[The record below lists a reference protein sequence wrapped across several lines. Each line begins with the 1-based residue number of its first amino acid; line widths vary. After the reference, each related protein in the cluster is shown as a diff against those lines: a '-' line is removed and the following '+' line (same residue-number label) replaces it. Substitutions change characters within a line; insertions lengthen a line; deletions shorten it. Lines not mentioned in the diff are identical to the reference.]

1 MRMKI
6 AGLGAFLGYVTLMV
20 GVANPVF
27 ALQTPKNGGH
37 DDRVK
42 LVVYDPANVVKI
54 VGVIRIST
62 QVQFADGEEIAQVAI
77 GDAVAWDV
85 APAGN
90 ILFLKPRE
98 KFPPTNLQI
107 VTTRAD
113 GRKRSYQFELT
124 VRDGTAAVASDTYFL
139 VKFDYPNDEDERR
152 RVEADQKKGNSDAEK
167 ADLVLDYHEAHGPR
181 NFAYSAQGASSLE
194 PASVYDDGKATVFR
208 FEGNSE
214 IPAIYVV
221 NSDGSE
227 GLINKAIQDDLVI
240 AQAIAQKFIL
250 RRGSDVL
257 CIYNEAF
264 DKSGINPGTGT
275 ISPSV
280 VRTLKPKGTK

>member
-1 MRMKI
+1 MKKLI
-6 AGLGAFLGYVTLMV
+6 VLISAVVGSVALLAGLVS
-20 GVANPVF
+20 PVF
-27 ALQTPKNGGH
+27 ALQTPKNGAH

-62 QVQFADGEEIAQVAI
+62 QVQFAEGEEIAQVAI

-98 KFPPTNLQI
+98 KFPQTNLQI
-107 VTTRAD
+107 VTTRPD

-124 VRDGTAAVASDTYFL
+124 VRDGAASVASDTYFL

-152 RVEADQKKGNSDAEK
+152 KVELEQKKGNSDAEK
-167 ADLVLDYHEAHGPR
+167 ADLVLNYHEAHGPR
-181 NFAYSAQGASSLE
+181 NFAYSAQGASALE
-194 PASVYDDGKATVFR
+194 PATVYDDGKATVFR

-214 IPAIYVV
+214 IPSIYVV

-227 GLINKAIQDDLVI
+227 GLINKAIEEDLVI
-240 AQAIAQKFIL
+240 VQAIAQKFIL

-257 CIYNEAF
+257 CIFNEAF
-264 DKSGINPGTGT
+264 NKAGVNPGTGT

-280 VRTLKPKGTK
+280 VRTLKTKGSK